1 MVCYIYVPGTFIPDN
16 KLFESWDEQFFLDL
30 MERHRIF
37 SRVSLESNMPHA
49 TGEGLLNE
57 GRNDRKGDAS
67 SIGYMYVRRL
77 SKYKKYLLNRT
88 RKKTGTQFSS
98 NHLQWN
104 ESKERLVKVEDYNFG
119 LQVLFVV

>member
-1 MVCYIYVPGTFIPDN
+1 VLGTFIPDN
-16 KLFESWDEQFFLDL
+16 KLFESWGERFVLDF
-30 MERHRIF
+30 MERHRIS
-37 SRVSLESNMPHA
+37 SRVFLESNAPHA
-49 TGEGLLNE
+49 TGEELLNE
-57 GRNDRKGDAS
+57 GRSDRKSDAS

-88 RKKTGTQFSS
+88 RKKTGKQFSS